1 MTTAPVGCL
10 DGEQAI
16 RDALADFPDG
26 WESAFIEARETEWGG
41 VVHIGHPWED
51 EGLAEVITVD
61 TENYSDSPA
70 AMKIAAFIV
79 AANPKSIAGIVAELD
94 RLRSASRQEGE
105 ASALNACLAACDRV
119 IEYGGIFE
127 GIDFHTLKK
136 GIERALSASEM
147 READGWQFV
156 PTTPTDAMTFAGQQ
170 ARYPVTNSITVI
182 YRAMLAAAP
191 HQSQEA
197 QGDSK

>member
-1 MTTAPVGCL
+1 MTAPIGCL

-16 RDALADFPDG
+16 RDALAAGPTLGTWTGEEISPEDP
-26 WESAFIEARETEWGG
+26 EWGASEVWAG
-41 VVHIGHPWED
+41 DEVVATHVCGIKN
-51 EGLAEVITVD
+51 AK
-61 TENYSDSPA
+61 Y
-70 AMKIAAFIV
+70 IAAC
-79 AANPKSIAGIVAELD
+79 NPETMRALLAELD

-127 GIDFHTLKK
+127 GIDFHALKK

-191 HQSQEA
+191 HQAQEA
-197 QGDSK
+197 QGDRHGE